1 MVLIASWSLILYLGY
16 QFDYCCYSVARS
28 CLTLWPDGLQHSRL
42 LCLSYLLEFAQ
53 THVHWVSNT
62 NQPSHPLL
70 PLFPLAFKSFPASR
84 SFPMSRLLASGGQNI
99 GTSASVLPM
108 SIWGWFPLGL
118 TGFTSLPSKGLS
130 SVFSSTTVY
139 LVHKN
144 WSPTCV
150 PASISGLLCDSLIY
164 SLSFDLY
171 ITLAPLGF
179 FLYLPLGGFSFNTS
193 LRDYIRVLK

>member
-1 MVLIASWSLILYLGY
+1 MSDSVTPWTAACQASLSINISWSLLKLI
-16 QFDYCCYSVARS
+16 
-28 CLTLWPDGLQHSRL
+28 
-42 LCLSYLLEFAQ
+42 
-53 THVHWVSNT
+53 HVHWVSNA
-62 NQPSHPLL
+62 NQPSHPLF
-70 PLFPLAFKSFPASR
+70 PPFPLAFKSFPASG

-118 TGFTSLPSKGLS
+118 TGFISLLSKGVS
-130 SVFSSTTVY
+130 RVFSSTTVY

-150 PASISGLLCDSLIY
+150 PASTSGLLCDSLIY
-164 SLSFDLY
+164 SRSFDLY

-179 FLYLPLGGFSFNTS
+179 CLYFICLLEDFPLTPLSEIIIMCLTQES
-193 LRDYIRVLK
+193 H

>member
-1 MVLIASWSLILYLGY
+1 MSIELVMPSNH
-16 QFDYCCYSVARS
+16 
-28 CLTLWPDGLQHSRL
+28 LTL
-42 LCLSYLLEFAQ
+42 Y
-53 THVHWVSNT
+53 
-62 NQPSHPLL
+62 HPLVL
-70 PLFPLAFKSFPASR
+70 LLSVFPSIRVFSSELAVHIRWP
-84 SFPMSRLLASGGQNI
+84 NI
-99 GTSASVLPM
+99 GASPSASVLPM

-193 LRDYIRVLK
+193 LRDYILVLK